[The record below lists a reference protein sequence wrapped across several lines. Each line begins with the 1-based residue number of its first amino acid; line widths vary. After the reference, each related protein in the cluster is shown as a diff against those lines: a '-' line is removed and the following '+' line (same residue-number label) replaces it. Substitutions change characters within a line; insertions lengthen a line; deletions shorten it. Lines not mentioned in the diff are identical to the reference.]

1 MGKATTGETMTFQA
15 ADISVVIPSFD
26 RKRLALETVQ
36 SVLAQSVAVREIVI
50 VANGSE
56 DHAAF
61 WNAHSS
67 DRVRVIRIPPIGKQ
81 AARNAGIRA
90 ARGAWV
96 ATLDDDDLYLPEFI
110 ASVMPAIEDGRADI
124 VSTDHRKFSPERED
138 RLTNFETAPTR
149 YWSGIRP
156 ADPDVPWSFVGKFP
170 LPLLLKRVPAYPSTS
185 VIRRDFALA
194 IGGYDPAMNGILS
207 EDLEFLIRALNQ
219 GQLALVWKP
228 LVRYRK
234 HAGND
239 TTSRS
244 GRAIGRWRIFEF
256 ARDHH
261 QMLPDDFRLAL
272 DRDLPARR
280 RKIFRIAYESG
291 DQALMDEVWDK
302 LRRSH
307 RTPAV
312 WLRRLSAKFRAIEA
326 SEAMRRDRPDTLQ
339 PEVECG

>member
-1 MGKATTGETMTFQA
+1 MTLQT

-36 SVLAQSVAVREIVI
+36 SVLAQSVAVREIIV

-67 DRVRVIRIPPIGKQ
+67 DRVRVVRIAPIGKQ

-110 ASVMPAIEDGRADI
+110 ASVVPAIEDGRADLI
-124 VSTDHRKFSPERED
+124 STDHRKFSPERDD
-138 RLTNFETAPTR
+138 RLTNFETAPAR

-156 ADPDVPWSFVGKFP
+156 ADPSVPWSLVGKFP

-194 IGGYDPAMNGILS
+194 IGGYNPAMNGILS
-207 EDLEFLIRALNQ
+207 EDLEFLIRALSQ
-219 GQLALVWKP
+219 GQLALVWQP

-239 TTSRS
+239 TSS
-244 GRAIGRWRIFEF
+244 KLGRAIGRWRIFEF
-256 ARDHH
+256 ARECHSI
-261 QMLPDDFRLAL
+261 LPDDFRAAL

-280 RKIFRIAYESG
+280 RKIFRIAYDTG

-312 WLRRLSAKFRAIEA
+312 WLRRLSAKFRALESGKTMLRA
-326 SEAMRRDRPDTLQ
+326 RPDRLQ
-339 PEVECG
+339 PEVECA